1 MPQTNYYARVEAP
14 ISSDVQAM
22 LQRPAGLQGRSM
34 TDFVVTAVQAA
45 AQQAIEQAQSTR
57 LLRGSASDQ
66 PTTT

>member
-1 MPQTNYYARVEAP
+1 MPRPNISADVEAR
-14 ISSDVQAM
+14 IGNELQAM
-22 LQRPAGLQGRSM
+22 LKHPATLQGPSK

-45 AQQAIEQAQSTR
+45 AQQAIEQAQPTR

>member
-1 MPQTNYYARVEAP
+1 MPRPNLSADVKAR
-14 ISSDVQAM
+14 IGNDLHAM
-22 LQRPAGLQGRSM
+22 LKHPATLQGRSK

-57 LLRGSASDQ
+57 LLCGSASDQ

>member
-1 MPQTNYYARVEAP
+1 MPRPNLSADVEAR
-14 ISSDVQAM
+14 IGNELQAM
-22 LQRPAGLQGRSM
+22 LKHPATLQGRSK